1 MPEADFSKFLQ
12 QAYWRLD
19 RLLAW
24 IAYRGAKWSWD
35 NSWPPEIAKAFG
47 LLMTALKKG
56 TARGSRRLGKT
67 GLRHPIEP
75 YEWCDVELLRYGN
88 PRFYGQEEPR
98 FYDKNTP
105 AQQHYAATAEPWID
119 VLFEVESALK
129 AFPATP
135 EAPPDKA
142 VGTLRTQGRKKKKQP
157 APPYSYENLVL
168 FFEKRRKSFD
178 NRDDGML
185 AAREHFDHKIPVKT
199 CYAAYSKAGL
209 VGRSGPKPKA
219 KKPGGR
225 VSIPDPSFSPRN
237 PPK

>member
-1 MPEADFSKFLQ
+1 MPEADSSKFLQ

-157 APPYSYENLVL
+157 APRTAMRTSFYFSKNEGSRLTIGMMGCSPPVSISIINSGQDVL
-168 FFEKRRKSFD
+168 RRIFES
-178 NRDDGML
+178 
-185 AAREHFDHKIPVKT
+185 
-199 CYAAYSKAGL
+199 
-209 VGRSGPKPKA
+209 RSGRQVGPQA
-219 KKPGGR
+219 
-225 VSIPDPSFSPRN
+225 
-237 PPK
+237 